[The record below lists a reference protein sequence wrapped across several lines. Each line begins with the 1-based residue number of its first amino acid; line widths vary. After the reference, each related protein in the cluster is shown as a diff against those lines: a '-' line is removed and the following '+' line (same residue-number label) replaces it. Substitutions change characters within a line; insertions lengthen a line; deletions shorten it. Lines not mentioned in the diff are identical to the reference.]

1 MPLGAD
7 VPFITFICGDKKAN
21 NFLCCQDL
29 GLELT
34 GIGYQRDLLWR
45 IKESVGT
52 PGSSIQPTLDPQN
65 TLVTSQR
72 ARPGL
77 SQIQLG
83 SSEQTPSP
91 GITTLSPSL
100 PPKQLLL
107 PTSLLL
113 LLSRGP

>member
-34 GIGYQRDLLWR
+34 GMGYQRDLLWR

-52 PGSSIQPTLDPQN
+52 LGSSIQPTLDPQN
-65 TLVTSQR
+65 FYRFLCR
-72 ARPGL
+72 WR
-77 SQIQLG
+77 
-83 SSEQTPSP
+83 
-91 GITTLSPSL
+91 
-100 PPKQLLL
+100 
-107 PTSLLL
+107 
-113 LLSRGP
+113 